1 MLTRPVP
8 STNAMSSPR
17 DPIDEGV
24 EDPSDRPIEPGTPRP
39 EHVAFVVFGAVLT
52 ILVFLRGLGVL

>member
-1 MLTRPVP
+1 
-8 STNAMSSPR
+8 MSSPR